1 MRGHQELAAG
11 VHQLAVQPGIN
22 CWLLVD
28 DSGVTLV
35 DTGLDRPGL
44 VERLAHLGIAPTD
57 VGRILLTHGHPDHA
71 GGIARLR
78 RVGSAAPVQVGAGD
92 LATVRGEAPQPPT
105 DPTSRVGRL
114 LDRLPR
120 PGAFGRRIEVPD
132 ASSLADGAVLPVAGG
147 LRVIATP
154 GHTPGHLAY
163 HLPSH
168 DVLLGGDVVFNL
180 FRLRPAPPFL
190 CWQAPVNLR
199 SVLRLAEESPGT
211 LALAHGRPVIGDVA
225 GRLRQLVADRQR

>member
-1 MRGHQELAAG
+1 MRGHEELAAG
-11 VHQLAVQPGIN
+11 VHQLTVQPGVN
-22 CWLLVD
+22 CWALVD
-28 DSGVTLV
+28 ESGVTLV

-44 VERLAHLGIAPTD
+44 IERLAHLGIAPTD

-78 RVGSAAPVQVGAGD
+78 RAGSAAPVHVGAGD
-92 LATVRGEAPQPPT
+92 LATVRGEAPQPST
-105 DPTSRVGRL
+105 DGSTRLGRL
-114 LDRLPR
+114 MDRLPR
-120 PGAFGRRIEVPD
+120 PGPFGRRIEVLD
-132 ASSLADGAVLPVAGG
+132 AASLADGDVLPGAGG
-147 LRVIATP
+147 VRAIATP

-163 HLPSH
+163 HLPAR

-190 CWQAPVNLR
+190 CWRAPVNRR

-211 LALAHGRPVIGDVA
+211 LALAHGRPVVGDVA
-225 GRLRQLVADRQR
+225 GRLRQLVTDRRG